1 MANFNRIIMMG
12 NLTRDPELKKLDASG
27 QTVCNFTIASNRRY
41 KNKMGAL
48 VQDVCF
54 IDVAVWGA
62 LAEVCT
68 QHLRK
73 GRQVLVEGRLKQ
85 DSWKEADGQPRN
97 KHCIV
102 AENIVFVGS
111 AQPGDTTQESF
122 ASEEQSAPASEMAF
136 GSRRAASTPKVD
148 APSAGSGLFKD
159 EPPFK
164 DFEDEL
170 PF

>member
-1 MANFNRIIMMG
+1 MANFNKIIMMG
-12 NLTRDPELKKLDASG
+12 NLTRDPELKKLDMG
-27 QTVCNFTIASNRRY
+27 QSVCNFAIASSRRF
-41 KNKMGAL
+41 KNKAGAM

-62 LAEVCT
+62 LADICT

-97 KHCIV
+97 RYTIV
-102 AENIVFVGS
+102 AESVVFVGS
-111 AQPGDTTQESF
+111 QQTTDT
-122 ASEEQSAPASEMAF
+122 ASEGASSE
-136 GSRRAASTPKVD
+136 D
-148 APSAGSGLFKD
+148 APSDFNTGARRAPQAPKTESASGSNMFKD

>member
-1 MANFNRIIMMG
+1 MANFNKIIIMG
-12 NLTRDPELKKLDASG
+12 NLTRDPELKKLDMG
-27 QTVCNFTIASNRRY
+27 QSVCNFAIASSRRF
-41 KNKMGAL
+41 KNKAGAM

-62 LAEVCT
+62 LADICT

-85 DSWKEADGQPRN
+85 DSWKEADGQPRSRYT
-97 KHCIV
+97 IV
-102 AENIVFVGS
+102 AESVIFVGS
-111 AQPGDTTQESF
+111 QQNADAATESLSSEDSSSLSDLNTGARRSQQAPGKADS
-122 ASEEQSAPASEMAF
+122 SSN
-136 GSRRAASTPKVD
+136 
-148 APSAGSGLFKD
+148 LFKD